1 MKVLAIDTTTA
12 ACSAAVYADGDI
24 AGHRI
29 DIIGRGHAELLMPM
43 IESVMAEAGIGFDA
57 LDGFAVTRG
66 PGSFTG
72 VRVGLATARG
82 LALAAAR
89 PLYGMTT
96 LAALAASVPPREVGE
111 QIIVAV
117 IDARRDQV
125 YAEPF
130 TSQGR
135 SLLPAVALSAD
146 AVPAWLASGLGSEP
160 IEQGLVLVGTGAPAV
175 GLAMGDADTS
185 FDLASDESYPDAA
198 VVARCAVAGFE
209 RGVPSEPVTPCYLRG
224 SGAGPAS
231 APSAGA

>member
-12 ACSAAVYADGDI
+12 ACSAAVYADGDVS
-24 AGHRI
+24 GYRS

-43 IESVMAEAGIGFDA
+43 IKTVMGEAGTGFDT

-89 PLYGMTT
+89 PLFGMTT
-96 LAALAASVPPREVGE
+96 LTALAASVPPREVGE
-111 QIIVAV
+111 QIIVAA

-125 YAEPF
+125 YVEPF

-146 AVPAWLASGLGSEP
+146 AVPAWLVSGLGSGRL
-160 IEQGLVLVGTGAPAV
+160 EQGLLLVGTGASAV
-175 GLAMGDADTS
+175 GLAMGDASISFGFTS
-185 FDLASDESYPDAA
+185 GEPYPDAA
-198 VVARCAVAGFE
+198 VVARCAAAEFE
-209 RGVPSEPVTPCYLRG
+209 RGVSSKLVTPCYLRG

-231 APSAGA
+231 VPSAGA